1 MPLVELDPRD
11 RLPHFD
17 ESTSSSF
24 PKIVVVICT
33 ALIVAVLLGGGLY
46 WYLLSQRSNYARV
59 YADLGIQSL
68 PPSIEFRPQVQSRL
82 DQLSREPCYRTAIY
96 GLADAL
102 LEAGYPRETDTSLI
116 NFAKRCGDSDELLVR
131 RYKALYRASDFI
143 AALRVADVLVQSNPA
158 DAQVRYWRG
167 NVYEELKDFGHA
179 LTDYLNM
186 VQLMGDPVTISVNHY
201 YDISRMYAAL
211 DRYCDA
217 ITPIETFISFNPA
230 ENRSTQL
237 TRLIAEYA
245 EKGNCDAHYATGT
258 TRIAR
263 VPFPGMIGVTTVT
276 AAINGIPGNFL
287 LDTGATYVAVTTAF
301 ATKAKLSLETGTR
314 LPMKTVGGSAF
325 ADLAYATTVA
335 VGKAEA
341 KGVPVAVIRGAPD
354 PFGNRLDGLLGM
366 SFLAR
371 FRLNISQNSIDL
383 TALPLR

>member
-1 MPLVELDPRD
+1 MIRLNPES
-11 RLPHFD
+11 RLPHYEDHTF
-17 ESTSSSF
+17 S
-24 PKIVVVICT
+24 IV
-33 ALIVAVLLGGGLY
+33 LIVMAVVAVLGGGFSY
-46 WYLLSQRSNYARV
+46 WYFMPRAQDYSAV
-59 YADLGIQSL
+59 YAQLGIPQL
-68 PPSIEFRPQVQSRL
+68 PPTVQRHPEIQNRL
-82 DQLSREPCYRTAIY
+82 DQLSREPCYRAAIY
-96 GLADAL
+96 DLADAL
-102 LEAGYPRETDTSLI
+102 LEAGYPRETDTSLLS
-116 NFAKRCGDSDELLVR
+116 FAKRCGESDEILAR
-131 RYKALYRASDFI
+131 RYKALYRASDFS
-143 AALRVADVLVQSNPA
+143 AALRVADDLVKSDPA

-167 NVYEELKDFGHA
+167 NTYEALKDFAHA
-179 LTDYLNM
+179 LTDYINT
-186 VQLMGDPVTISVNHY
+186 VQLLGDPTTISVNHFY
-201 YDISRMYAAL
+201 EISLMYAGL
-211 DRYCDA
+211 GRYCDA

-245 EKGNCDAHYATGT
+245 EKGNCAAHYATGT

-263 VPFPGMIGVTTVT
+263 VPFPGMIGVTTVV

-301 ATKAKLSLETGTR
+301 SAKAKLSMETGTR

-341 KGVPVAVIRGAPD
+341 QGVPVAVIRGASD